1 VRQPIE
7 LRMNRN
13 LRSVRTPGGAAS
25 RDWQKGKTA
34 PRALILLLL
43 CTIFSISAI
52 FLRAADPVRLPVLTN
67 IASIKQLKG
76 TEATR
81 GYPVRLTGVV
91 TFQNAVRDAVIHDSN
106 DGIFVARTNARFD
119 LVQGQRVEVNGI
131 TGFAGYAPRIE
142 AHEIRVLGEG
152 QLPTP
157 RRLSFD
163 WLRSGRE
170 DCQWVEVRGIVRSVT
185 GNVSNDH
192 HLDIFMEGNSW
203 KATGSKYVCFT
214 VQFRIAQS

>member
-1 VRQPIE
+1 
-7 LRMNRN
+7 MNGN
-13 LRSVRTPGGAAS
+13 LRTVRRSDRAAS
-25 RDWQKGKTA
+25 MDRQRGKTA
-34 PRALILLLL
+34 PRALVLLQVCTTLSIL
-43 CTIFSISAI
+43 
-52 FLRAADPVRLPVLTN
+52 PVYMSGAGQENLPVLTN

-91 TFQNAVRDAVIHDSN
+91 TFQNAIRDAVIHDSN
-106 DGIFVARTNARFD
+106 DGIFVARTNASFD
-119 LVQGQRVEVNGI
+119 LVQGQRVEVNGL

-142 AHEIRVLGEG
+142 ANEIRVLGEG

-163 WLRSGRE
+163 WLSSGRE

-192 HLDIFMEGNSW
+192 HLDI
-203 KATGSKYVCFT
+203 
-214 VQFRIAQS
+214 